1 MRKNSEL
8 YLINQNNAP
17 TVLVEETDLKFRKD
31 QDFNAEYL
39 VAYTKTGARAFLLKK
54 LKSHKYKVV
63 ISTTGE
69 GDPFSSIRSIRRFV
83 DGMSDVYW
91 INNTLYDRHHNKL
104 FRVCKRIMRKVI
116 FSPYDGY
123 PLTQLKNDIY
133 ISIDT
138 TVLNTIILLSS
149 KKHVLFLS
157 TNYTYPETKFKCLT
171 RDEVFHIDNYAFT
184 DLNINALLV
193 KLKQQNTID
202 EMKEVVQKELAFNS
216 I

>member
-1 MRKNSEL
+1 MHTGSEL
-8 YLINQNNAP
+8 YIVNQNSTP
-17 TVLVEETDLKFRKD
+17 KVLVEEDSLKFREG

-69 GDPFSSIRSIRRFV
+69 GDPFSSLRSIRRFV

-91 INNTLYDRHHNKL
+91 INSTLYDRYHNKL
-104 FRVCKRIMRKVI
+104 FRVCKTIMRKVI
-116 FSPYDGY
+116 FSPHDGY

-138 TVLNTIILLSS
+138 AILNTIILLSS

-157 TNYTYPETKFKCLT
+157 TNYTYPETKFKCST
-171 RDEVFHIDNYAFT
+171 RDEVFHIDDYAFI

-193 KLKQQNTID
+193 KLKQQNTVD